1 MELRRN
7 IIQLRRDMMNNT
19 NVAHNLLNEEVE
31 RKIVKATKDMDLGYY
46 EIKISIQHR
55 MPSICEFNRRGW

>member
-1 MELRRN
+1 
-7 IIQLRRDMMNNT
+7 MNNT